1 MAASKLRGIYVVL
14 ISVRENIL
22 VKVGALGEILFEK
35 GLYAYVGSAQNN
47 LEKRVKRHFRKN
59 KPKFWHI
66 DYLLE
71 NKEAEI
77 IEVYYKEAEKSEEC
91 QVAGEIKE
99 VSQPISGFGA
109 SDCSCISHLFK
120 LNDPKSF
127 RKIVQRNG
135 LTKLEINEVI
145 N

>member
-1 MAASKLRGIYVVL
+1 MATSKLKGIYVVL

-77 IEVYYKEAEKSEEC
+77 IQLLFDKFP
-91 QVAGEIKE
+91 QDLR
-99 VSQPISGFGA
+99 SQ
-109 SDCSCISHLFK
+109 LF
-120 LNDPKSF
+120 LF
-127 RKIVQRNG
+127 
-135 LTKLEINEVI
+135 
-145 N
+145 